1 MISQKNAFID
11 VNPVILSSDEK
22 IVLAKRKNGLVEGGR
37 WHLPGGM
44 VQYLETFQATLKRV
58 AFFKTNLRIE
68 LFFPSLMK
76 SLVGIYD
83 DPNRDPREHVVSL
96 AFLCKIVDGKF
107 KPGANVELVEAFS
120 KAQVE
125 ELEIAFDH
133 KKSIYDTFDKL
144 EVTQTIQ

>member
-11 VNPVILSSDEK
+11 VNPAILSSNEK
-22 IVLAKRKNGLVEGGR
+22 IVLAKRKTELVEGGR
-37 WHLPGGM
+37 WHLPGGR
-44 VQYLETFQATLKRV
+44 VQYLETFQTTLKRV

-96 AFLCKIVDGKF
+96 AFLCKIVGGKV
-107 KPGANVELVEAFS
+107 KAGANVELVEAFS

-125 ELEIAFDH
+125 ELEIAFDN

-144 EVTQTIQ
+144 DVTHII